1 MNGVNSFSNEVSS
14 YSLIISFLNERK
26 TIWFKVFNTNI
37 NRIVKI
43 TKTTNILISHSQ
55 DVLQDKVLLINH
67 QITIKITSAAI
78 LENYRRITNILS
90 DSSKVTMYQWNRSNL
105 IKHLSFSSKDTGLNE
120 SNATSK
126 VDDFSVT
133 LEVGIYATAYKCILV
148 H

>member
-90 DSSKVTMYQWNRSNL
+90 DSSNVTMYQWNRSNL